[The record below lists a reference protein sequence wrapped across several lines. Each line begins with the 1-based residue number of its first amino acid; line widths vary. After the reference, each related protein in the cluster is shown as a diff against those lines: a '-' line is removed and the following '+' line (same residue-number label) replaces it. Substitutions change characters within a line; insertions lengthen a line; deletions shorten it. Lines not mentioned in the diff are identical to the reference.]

1 MRSFDVYFNVS
12 LKKLWNIREVGP
24 WIRMCWCSL
33 LWKIHFCHLS
43 QVHKR
48 YKKISII
55 MLKENSF
62 HLSCDISCVWSWP
75 LSYFTVYGFFHL
87 MWILSLS
94 YKGCLTIHPLL
105 YLSIITLAFRHEFL
119 CIWEYHHKHISNA
132 KIWFGKNI
140 WNFFEFR
147 IVLAPMCYRSDA
159 SLHALTALQTKNVIN
174 T

>member
-1 MRSFDVYFNVS
+1 MSVWRNCETF
-12 LKKLWNIREVGP
+12 EVGP

-62 HLSCDISCVWSWP
+62 HLSCNISCVWSWP
-75 LSYFTVYGFFHL
+75 LSYFTVYGFIHL
-87 MWILSLS
+87 M
-94 YKGCLTIHPLL
+94 
-105 YLSIITLAFRHEFL
+105 
-119 CIWEYHHKHISNA
+119 CIWEYHHKHISNRYH
-132 KIWFGKNI
+132 IRVVLRYTLYFIYQLSRWPSDMSFYVSENIITSTYQMLRYDLGKNI

-147 IVLAPMCYRSDA
+147 IVLAPMCYRSDT